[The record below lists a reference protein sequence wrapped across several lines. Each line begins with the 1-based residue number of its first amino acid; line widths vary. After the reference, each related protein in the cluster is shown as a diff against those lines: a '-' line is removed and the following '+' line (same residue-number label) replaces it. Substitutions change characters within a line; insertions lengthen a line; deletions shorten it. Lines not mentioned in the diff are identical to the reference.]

1 MEFVVAIHMGR
12 EALMMTL
19 MLASPILLAT
29 LVIGLVVGVLQAVT
43 HVQEQTLTFVPKI
56 IVALAVI
63 MILLPWM
70 MRVLVEYSSG
80 LVRDIPYLIS

>member
-1 MEFVVAIHMGR
+1 MEPVVAIHMGR